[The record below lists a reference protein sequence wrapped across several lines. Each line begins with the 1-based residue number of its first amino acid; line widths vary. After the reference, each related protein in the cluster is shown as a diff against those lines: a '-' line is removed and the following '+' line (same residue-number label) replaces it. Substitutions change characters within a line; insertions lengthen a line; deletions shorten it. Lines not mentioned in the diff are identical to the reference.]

1 MAIKPDTRALTFL
14 SRPLPIRL
22 QRRSWMLIG
31 LAVLAVALYWQQ
43 SWLVALGAAPFL
55 VALLPCMA
63 MCALGLCMRG
73 GPGKKHSDPTQDS
86 ERAGSTAE
94 PRD

>member
-1 MAIKPDTRALTFL
+1 MAINPNTRAPSFL
-14 SRPLPIRL
+14 GRHLPLRL
-22 QRRSWMLIG
+22 QRRTWMLIG

-43 SWLVALGAAPFL
+43 SWLAALGVAPFL
-55 VALLPCMA
+55 IALLPCMA
-63 MCALGLCMRG
+63 MCALGLCMHG
-73 GPGKKHSDPTQDS
+73 GPGKKQSDATQES

>member
-1 MAIKPDTRALTFL
+1 MAIKPDTRPLTFL

-22 QRRSWMLIG
+22 QRRTLMLIG
-31 LAVLAVALYWQQ
+31 LAVLAAALYWQQ
-43 SWLVALGAAPFL
+43 SWLVAIGVAPFL

-73 GPGKKHSDPTQDS
+73 GPGNKYSGATLRGDRS
-86 ERAGSTAE
+86 GSTTE

>member
-1 MAIKPDTRALTFL
+1 MAIKPDTRAPSFL
-14 SRPLPIRL
+14 GRPLPLRL
-22 QRRSWMLIG
+22 QRRTWMLIG

-43 SWLVALGAAPFL
+43 SWLAALGVAPFL
-55 VALLPCMA
+55 IALLPCMA
-63 MCALGLCMRG
+63 MCALGLCMHG
-73 GPGKKHSDPTQDS
+73 GRGKKQSDAAQES